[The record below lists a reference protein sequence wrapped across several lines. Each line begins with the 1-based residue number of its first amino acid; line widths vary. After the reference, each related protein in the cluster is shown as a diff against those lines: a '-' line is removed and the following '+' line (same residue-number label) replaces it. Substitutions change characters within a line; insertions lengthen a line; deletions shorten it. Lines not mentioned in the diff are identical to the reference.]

1 MFNSFKKMFD
11 LNIEEKDSNNPVQKE
26 KEKKPVK
33 VDPVNIEN
41 KKTNVIQLDEKKV
54 KMAQENSNINYQM
67 VVYKPYDLYDCA
79 KIGDWIA
86 KDVIVVLNLDD
97 VDTKLAQRVIDFV
110 SGSLYVKGAKLF
122 EISKNVQLCVP
133 ADINI
138 KIDDPKFKEA
148 NSFYDEIVPHN
159 DAEEIKPRYNN
170 D

>member
-1 MFNSFKKMFD
+1 MANFLKKMFD
-11 LNIEEKDSNNPVQKE
+11 FNIDEKQEEKLEV
-26 KEKKPVK
+26 KEKKATK
-33 VDPVNIEN
+33 VDTISTE
-41 KKTNVIQLDEKKV
+41 KV
-54 KMAQENSNINYQM
+54 KKASVINFEDKKINLVQEDANIDYQM

-148 NSFYDEIVPHN
+148 NSFYDEIIPHN

>member
-97 VDTKLAQRVIDFV
+97 VDTKLA
-110 SGSLYVKGAKLF
+110 
-122 EISKNVQLCVP
+122 
-133 ADINI
+133 
-138 KIDDPKFKEA
+138 
-148 NSFYDEIVPHN
+148 
-159 DAEEIKPRYNN
+159 
-170 D
+170 

>member
-67 VVYKPYDLYDCA
+67 VVYKPYDLYDCT
-79 KIGDWIA
+79 KIGDWIS
-86 KDVIVVLNLDD
+86 KDVIIILNLDD

-110 SGSLYVKGAKLF
+110 SGSLYVKGARLF
-122 EISKNVQLCVP
+122 EIARNVQLCVP
-133 ADINI
+133 AKINL
-138 KIDDPKFKEA
+138 KIDDPKYSDT
-148 NSFYDEIVPHN
+148 NSFYEDKIGSGE
-159 DAEEIKPRYNN
+159 AEEIKPKYYE
-170 D
+170 